1 MDHEATGA
9 RSRWTSSPIWCL
21 GYGQLGRQ
29 SPGVLLELL
38 PSRIQGL
45 HGSPALNVC
54 NIIWGPVPR
63 EREQAPHPGFSSK
76 CTTCVGHIRGKHQV
90 PHRGVR
96 VREPGRRALVQGCI
110 DRAAWRL
117 MGKGAFATQ
126 RCSCRRSPGPGSTR
140 TPRTCAR
147 PPHGWW
153 PTAAPPSTTTTRRAP
168 LRWSRASTTGTGSSV
183 VLPYALGGR
192 GGSSRREPS
201 GGRWICTSWPE
212 QETSP
217 RPRSRGWCDT
227 WGQIGRTPPPELLG
241 ACLDGLAGLELLSR
255 EARRSGPSAAS
266 ARSGPE
272 GRRGGEAI
280 GNSACPCA
288 RRGQV
293 PAVLKRLIGYSNGPT
308 VAVRAVP

>member
-9 RSRWTSSPIWCL
+9 RSHWTSSPIWCL
-21 GYGQLGRQ
+21 GYGQLSRQ

-76 CTTCVGHIRGKHQV
+76 CTTCVGHKRGKPQA

-96 VREPGRRALVQGCI
+96 VPGRRALVQGCI

-140 TPRTCAR
+140 TPRTCQATAR
-147 PPHGWW
+147 VVAYRC
-153 PTAAPPSTTTTRRAP
+153 AAKKPRPDAP
-168 LRWSRASTTGTGSSV
+168 
-183 VLPYALGGR
+183 
-192 GGSSRREPS
+192 PS
-201 GGRWICTSWPE
+201 GGRRPPRRGRAPWWCCRTPWVAGGGVHAASLLAGGGSVRLGPSKRLL
-212 QETSP
+212 QGLGLAAGVTRGAKSGGL
-217 RPRSRGWCDT
+217 RPRSC
-227 WGQIGRTPPPELLG
+227 
-241 ACLDGLAGLELLSR
+241 
-255 EARRSGPSAAS
+255 SA
-266 ARSGPE
+266 
-272 GRRGGEAI
+272 
-280 GNSACPCA
+280 
-288 RRGQV
+288 
-293 PAVLKRLIGYSNGPT
+293 PAWT
-308 VAVRAVP
+308 AWRAWSC

>member
-1 MDHEATGA
+1 
-9 RSRWTSSPIWCL
+9 
-21 GYGQLGRQ
+21 
-29 SPGVLLELL
+29 
-38 PSRIQGL
+38 
-45 HGSPALNVC
+45 
-54 NIIWGPVPR
+54 
-63 EREQAPHPGFSSK
+63 
-76 CTTCVGHIRGKHQV
+76 
-90 PHRGVR
+90 
-96 VREPGRRALVQGCI
+96 
-110 DRAAWRL
+110 

-140 TPRTCAR
+140 TPRRVPGHRTGGGLPLR
-147 PPHGWW
+147 RQE
-153 PTAAPPSTTTTRRAP
+153 TTTRRAP
-168 LRWSRASTTGTGSSV
+168 LRSRASTTGTGSLV

-280 GNSACPCA
+280 GNSARPRA

-293 PAVLKRLIGYSNGPT
+293 PAVLKCLIGYSNGPT
-308 VAVRAVP
+308 VAVRAVPWRACLSGLAESGSCT